1 MNKKTDSTEIKDP
14 YRYWIIAVSVIVPVV
29 VAGLFTVKV
38 DGYDFS
44 FLPPIYASI
53 NAITAVLL
61 IAGLVAIKNGKINLH
76 KRIMTTCLGLS
87 VLFLLLYMV
96 YHTTSETTRYGGE
109 GWVKGVYLFI
119 LASHILLSIG
129 IIPLVLITYVR
140 ALAKR
145 FDKHRKLARITWPI
159 WFYVATTGVVI
170 YLMIS
175 PYYST

>member
-1 MNKKTDSTEIKDP
+1 MNKKTDSTSSKDP
-14 YRYWIIAVSVIVPVV
+14 YKKWIIAISVV
-29 VAGLFTVKV
+29 VPLGVASLFSIKI

-53 NAITAVLL
+53 NALTAVLL
-61 IAGLVAIKNGKINLH
+61 VAGLVAIKNGKIDLH

-87 VLFLLLYMV
+87 ALFLMLYV
-96 YHTTSETTRYGGE
+96 AYHMTSETTRYGGE

-145 FDKHRKLARITWPI
+145 FDKHRKIARITWPI
-159 WFYVATTGVVI
+159 WFYVAVTGVVI

-175 PYYST
+175 PFYSA

>member
-1 MNKKTDSTEIKDP
+1 MNKKTDAPVTRDP
-14 YRYWIIAVSVIVPVV
+14 YRYWIIAISVVVPLA
-29 VAGLFTVKV
+29 VAGLFTVKI

-44 FLPPIYASI
+44 FLPPIYAGI
-53 NAITAVLL
+53 NALTALLL
-61 IAGLVAIKNGKINLH
+61 IAGLLAIKNGKIELH
-76 KRIMTTCLGLS
+76 KRIMTTCLALS
-87 VLFLLLYMV
+87 ALFLMLYIA
-96 YHTTSETTRYGGE
+96 YHITSDTTRYGGE

-175 PYYST
+175 PYYSA